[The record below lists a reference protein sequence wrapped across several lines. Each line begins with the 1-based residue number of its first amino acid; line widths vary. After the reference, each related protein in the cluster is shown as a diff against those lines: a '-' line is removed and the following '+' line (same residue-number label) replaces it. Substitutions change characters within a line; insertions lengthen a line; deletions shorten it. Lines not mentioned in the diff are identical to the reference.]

1 MLQARLATVLAERDA
16 AIAERDQAL
25 AQNHR
30 LQHLLHQLQRMQFG
44 RRSEKLDA
52 DQLALAFEDVEQA
65 VAATEAA
72 DDKKDPAAAKVRADK
87 RRTNRGALPAHLPRV
102 HVTIAPEDTNCPC
115 CRSPMHAIGEDTAE
129 RLDVIPAQ
137 FRVIVTHRP
146 KYACRACEEAV
157 VQAPAPERLIKG
169 GLPTEA
175 MVASVLVVKYAW
187 HLPLYRQAQMLAAQG
202 LDIKRS
208 ILAFWVGYAAAEL
221 KPIYLRLRELISYID
236 LEQRTLQTIDNP
248 FGTRLSPMS

>member
-1 MLQARLATVLAERDA
+1 VLRVSENANQPPTDIAMLQARLATVLAERDA
-16 AIAERDQAL
+16 AIAERD
-25 AQNHR
+25 
-30 LQHLLHQLQRMQFG
+30 QLQRMQFG

-102 HVTIAPEDTNCPC
+102 HVTIAPEDINCPC

-137 FRVIVTHRP
+137 F
-146 KYACRACEEAV
+146 
-157 VQAPAPERLIKG
+157 G
-169 GLPTEA
+169 
-175 MVASVLVVKYAW
+175 
-187 HLPLYRQAQMLAAQG
+187 
-202 LDIKRS
+202 
-208 ILAFWVGYAAAEL
+208 
-221 KPIYLRLRELISYID
+221 
-236 LEQRTLQTIDNP
+236 
-248 FGTRLSPMS
+248 